1 MRMKKIF
8 TSFLLLC
15 ATFVAAH
22 AQDAEFRYHGQPLAD
37 GAIVTIAGEIDP
49 VWGDIECNTNP
60 ASDAINGLVF
70 ANKSSKEMKCSAKLT
85 IDSNT
90 MKPSQIQWCMGGQC
104 TLVTGGS
111 LTKDFTTKAGGVTM
125 VQFDCLPKEEGELVA
140 TIQVTANLKA
150 YTVKVRFTNNPS
162 SVNTV
167 EATHPV
173 AVAYYSIDGRR
184 VSELP
189 KGFAL
194 VRYSDGTVRKV
205 QSTKR

>member
-1 MRMKKIF
+1 MKRIF
-8 TSFLLLC
+8 TSLLLLC

-22 AQDAEFRYHGQPLAD
+22 AQDAEFRYHGQSLAD
-37 GAIVTIAGEIDP
+37 GATVTIAGELDP

-70 ANKSSKEMKCSAKLT
+70 VNKSAQEMKCSALLT

-90 MKPSQIQWCMGGQC
+90 MAPSQIQWCMGGQC
-104 TLVTGGS
+104 TLVTGNS

-125 VQFDCLPKEEGELVA
+125 VQFDCLPSLEGELVA
-140 TIQVTANLKA
+140 TIKVTANLKA
-150 YTVKVRFTNNPS
+150 YTVKVRFTNDPS
-162 SVNTV
+162 NVNSV
-167 EATHPV
+167 EATHPI

-189 KGFAL
+189 KGVAL
-194 VRYSDGTVRKV
+194 VRYNDGKVRKV
-205 QSTKR
+205 YNTKR